1 MAENGKKRRQTSLT
15 LSDALL
21 AALDRLK
28 PIYGMRSRGA
38 VVEHLLEYLL
48 SEDQNDVSPSAGEEE
63 ALNPSQRPSEA
74 SSLVLIQKDVLGTS
88 HAVDLKDKAETV
100 EAAPEPAGIE
110 LPGFVRRRSQQ
121 LKQTLANPEA
131 LSGAPEVDPMVTAVS
146 LHDLIQAQTAADEH
160 WRSLYGQPPGN
171 TVVEA
176 AITWLARDLWPSL
189 DASDGRL
196 FTWTGANASVQQLC
210 PSWTVEPPTL
220 GRVMA
225 VAGTLEDPFATA
237 SLSERMPTMIRR
249 FVNRFR
255 RSNKVTS
262 FETLESTMTV
272 HGALKLLGLST
283 QPGAE
288 VTLQSI
294 KEAYKTSAKNAHP
307 DTGGSQE
314 SMRRVS
320 EAYQLLSGVYR
331 RQD

>member
-1 MAENGKKRRQTSLT
+1 MAEDGKKRRQTSFT
-15 LSDALL
+15 LSDALI

-28 PIYGMRSRGA
+28 PIYGVRSRGA

-48 SEDQNDVSPSAGEEE
+48 SEEQDDASPSTAE
-63 ALNPSQRPSEA
+63 AQELDQSPRPSEA
-74 SSLVLIQKDVLGTS
+74 SSLVLIQKDVLSTS
-88 HAVDLKDKAETV
+88 LASDVKDMSTTV
-100 EAAPEPAGIE
+100 GSAPEPSGIE
-110 LPGFVRRRSQQ
+110 LPGFVRRRSQR
-121 LKQTLANPEA
+121 LKQTLASPED
-131 LSGAPEVDPMVTAVS
+131 LSGSPESDPMVSAVS
-146 LHDLIQAQTAADEH
+146 LHDLTLAQTAADDH

-210 PSWTVEPPTL
+210 PTWTVEPPTL

-225 VAGTLEDPFATA
+225 VAGTLEDPFATG
-237 SLSERMPTMIRR
+237 SLAERMPTMIRR

-331 RQD
+331 RQ